1 MPPRADLG
9 HELGKSGLP
18 SANNLIKCYQSL
30 KEDDILKTH
39 LALCTV
45 LIMALLAY
53 PAWAGC
59 GKWVVRD
66 NTDFLTDP
74 LFDQA
79 VASSTGSSATLN
91 PDGTAKQS
99 TEKEKENTGVTST
112 VSSAATVEKKDPA
125 IDLGGTWKVML
136 EKGTPDQNKGIALDL
151 ILIQT
156 GERLQGYGTL
166 IDEGSDIPATATG
179 SISEGSVSLDVKLVK
194 QKKDYKLDMALVNNK
209 MEGNYELY
217 ESEKLAEDGNATA
230 SRSAF

>member
-1 MPPRADLG
+1 M
-9 HELGKSGLP
+9 
-18 SANNLIKCYQSL
+18 
-30 KEDDILKTH
+30 KTH
-39 LALCTV
+39 LVLCTV
-45 LIMALLAY
+45 LIMTLIAY

-99 TEKEKENTGVTST
+99 TEVEKENTSVTST
-112 VSSAATVEKKDPA
+112 VSSAAAVEKKDLA
-125 IDLGGTWKVML
+125 IDLGGKWRVML
-136 EKGTPDQNKGIALDL
+136 EDTLEQNKGTAIDL

-166 IDEGSDIPATATG
+166 IGSGSDIPATATG
-179 SISEGSVSLDVKLVK
+179 SILDGSVSLDVKLVK
-194 QKKDYKLDMALVNNK
+194 QKKDYKLDLALVKNK
-209 MEGNYELY
+209 MEGDYELY
-217 ESEKLAEDGNATA
+217 ESEMLTGDGNATA
-230 SRSAF
+230 SRSAS